1 MRKKEKESAR
11 MEGQRR
17 RHGTKTVDARW
28 ISQSAGDTL
37 VQFIQKAHAQLNDC
51 AAPDGLSESSWS
63 SPISV
68 FCTAKIHGGQDHVF

>member
-1 MRKKEKESAR
+1 
-11 MEGQRR
+11 MEEQRR

-51 AAPDGLSESSWS
+51 AAPDGLSESSC
-63 SPISV
+63 PPLSV
-68 FCTAKIHGGQDHVF
+68 FSALPKYMVVKITRSNSKVIL